1 MQHAFS
7 GFGLSDAFGLN
18 DTNSTDDDLIIPVQ
32 VPGQTVEVPVTLHV
46 WQAPNRNRLLV
57 SLYFRCPQCD
67 CPLNIP
73 ASQVGVTL
81 NEQAPDGAAA
91 FELRTP
97 IECPGHWESVN
108 EYGHAAGRQTRCGWM
123 GMVRSGKF
131 HHPRCPS
138 SNFNQPVTNCNCAR
152 IYENNL

>member
-7 GFGLSDAFGLN
+7 GFGLSDAYGLN
-18 DTNSTDDDLIIPVQ
+18 NTNTSDDDLIVPVT
-32 VPGQTVEVPVTLHV
+32 VPGTTIETPVTLHV
-46 WQAPNRNRLLV
+46 WQAPNGNRLLI
-57 SLYFRCPQCD
+57 SLFFRCPQCN

-81 NEQAPDGAAA
+81 NEAAADAATA

-97 IECPGHWESVN
+97 IECPAHWESVN
-108 EYGHAAGRQTRCGWM
+108 EYGHAAGRQTRCGWTGVVRR
-123 GMVRSGKF
+123 GMF

-138 SNFNQPVTNCNCAR
+138 SNFNRGTSECNCAQF
-152 IYENNL
+152 YGANP